1 MASNKSFMVLSV
13 MAETIKNTGGLPAL
27 RKKQKE
33 LEANQELQSETLT
46 QKTMKP
52 VVSSAL

>member
-1 MASNKSFMVLSV
+1 MVLSV